1 MESLVSGAAVCCMCG
16 DHGLPR
22 ELFRCGH
29 CHHRLQHR
37 YCSELY
43 PRVAAYRRCNWCL
56 REGRR
61 RGGGGGTP
69 VTAAAAAAK
78 QRMSAALETSTDD
91 CNKVDKSSR
100 RSCGDGGC
108 SRSAFCAEP
117 GKPVKKPKA
126 AASDDDGGP
135 VVVMPVDET
144 AATAPLERK
153 PPARK
158 ARFRVKVRR
167 YKLLAEVLS
176 C

>member
-1 MESLVSGAAVCCMCG
+1 MESPGSGSGAGAAAAATVCCMCG
-16 DHGLPR
+16 DHGLPH

-29 CHHRLQHR
+29 CRRRLQHR

-61 RGGGGGTP
+61 VGSP
-69 VTAAAAAAK
+69 AAK
-78 QRMSAALETSTDD
+78 RGRISAHASSSEV
-91 CNKVDKSSR
+91 VDSEAGKSG
-100 RSCGDGGC
+100 RSCGGAGC
-108 SRSAFCAEP
+108 SRSAFLAEP

-126 AASDDDGGP
+126 G
-135 VVVMPVDET
+135 VMLVEET
-144 AATAPLERK
+144 AAATAKERK
-153 PPARK
+153 PLAAVGK

-167 YKLLAEVLS
+167 YKLLTEVIS